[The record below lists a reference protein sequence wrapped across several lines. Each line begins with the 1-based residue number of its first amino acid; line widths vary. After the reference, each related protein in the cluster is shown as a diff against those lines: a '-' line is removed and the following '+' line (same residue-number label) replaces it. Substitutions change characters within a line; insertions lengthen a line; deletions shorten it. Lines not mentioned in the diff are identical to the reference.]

1 MSLILPCAGSSTR
14 FPNMKP
20 KWLLTAP
27 SGNLMIQEAI
37 KNLNLTNIKDIYIT
51 CLKEHVEKYDLD
63 IHNLFINTNKN
74 IFVIYLDKK
83 TNNQPDT
90 VLKTIEYFDIKG
102 PIFIKDCDNSFSF
115 KIISGDYICS
125 LKIDDKNNVDKLY
138 NKSFIQ
144 VNDVNEIINISEKNI
159 ISDKICIGGYSFSST
174 DLFIKLLSNLDITNK
189 NLFISHII
197 YQGIINE
204 ISFNSYNVTKY
215 YDWGTLD
222 DWNKY
227 KNEFKTLF
235 IDIDGT
241 LFLNS
246 SEHFTPKWG
255 DSEPILDNIN
265 HIKYMYNKGNI
276 QIILTTSR
284 KEEFREKTI
293 QQLKEYEIPYDNI
306 IFNLLHCKR
315 YLINDYS
322 DTNPYPTA
330 VSVNLKRNDNSLKEL
345 L

>member
-37 KNLNLTNIKDIYIT
+37 KNLNLTNIKEIYIT

-63 IHNLFINTNKN
+63 IYNLFIHTNKN
-74 IFVIYLDKK
+74 IFVIYLDNK

-115 KIISGDYICS
+115 NIIPGDYICS

-174 DLFIKLLSNLDITNK
+174 DLFIKLLSNLDITNE

-197 YQGIINE
+197 YQGIIND
-204 ISFNSYNVTKY
+204 ISFNSYNITKY
-215 YDWGTLD
+215 YDWGTLE

-255 DSEPILDNIN
+255 ESEPILDNIN
-265 HIKYMYNKGNI
+265 HIKDMYNKGNI

-293 QQLKEYEIPYDNI
+293 QQLREYGIPYDNI

-322 DTNPYPTA
+322 VTNPYPTA
-330 VSVNLKRNDNSLKEL
+330 VSVNLKRNDNSLNEL